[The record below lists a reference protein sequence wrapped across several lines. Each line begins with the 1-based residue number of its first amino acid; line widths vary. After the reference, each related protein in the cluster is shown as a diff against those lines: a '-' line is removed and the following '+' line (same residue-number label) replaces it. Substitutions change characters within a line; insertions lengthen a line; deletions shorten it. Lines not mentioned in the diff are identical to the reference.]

1 MSRDQRTAQRDY
13 SAKIAYWKERLR
25 QECAVHPKAYN
36 PLEAVRALNSLEYF
50 MDRQAELDVK
60 KALQK
65 VG

>member
-13 SAKIAYWKERLR
+13 SAKIAYWKERLH

-36 PLEAVRALNSLEYF
+36 PMEAVRALNSLEYF
-50 MDRQAELDVK
+50 MARQAELDVK
-60 KALQK
+60 KALAK